1 MSARRQTPTDNLEKQ
16 EVSGKLDK
24 TLKTP
29 TTGRIKSPK
38 ASVRSVK
45 SPLKS
50 ARQDPRSPAKTP
62 AKSVRLSVQ
71 TADKSGKTIT
81 VKGGD
86 SSSDEYSEDSEE
98 IYSEENYSEDVD
110 AKGQTSAKGS
120 GKVSGK
126 DNDSSKAKD
135 GSKEGDGETI
145 KTRTK
150 KEEKTLEA
158 QLVEA
163 FTLVERQFYAGKE
176 RAEVRLEREKR
187 KQDLTFTQQLNTQR
201 IEYYDHAVRKAGR
214 MNGRSSEDEGD
225 EKGLR
230 DPAGKTTLPFPI
242 AVLQKEGYG
251 HGKVVLKC
259 NATGRE
265 CVATFGKDGAIEVDH
280 KVKLFMETRRKLLN
294 KLEIAAKEK
303 RAVQMAKEL
312 ARAGAGKTYH
322 KLYKQTAGPLDRHRK
337 DFARNGR
344 YQEGFDELDAVEH
357 SVDGEDVMDP
367 SNINDRFT
375 MRQKRGR
382 AQPNLTTAGKMI
394 AKQATKKG
402 AMGGGTVVRRGGQY
416 RDTSVSASKAGVGV
430 GLAST
435 LPGRHVTIPEY
446 EGLAKEDVDQMD
458 GANGSSKS
466 TVADASRKGAYGPQL
481 AKAVYDMLVATD
493 LLEEYEVL

>member
-1 MSARRQTPTDNLEKQ
+1 
-16 EVSGKLDK
+16 
-24 TLKTP
+24 
-29 TTGRIKSPK
+29 
-38 ASVRSVK
+38 
-45 SPLKS
+45 
-50 ARQDPRSPAKTP
+50 
-62 AKSVRLSVQ
+62 VQ
-71 TADKSGKTIT
+71 TKDKSGKTIT
-81 VKGGD
+81 AKGGD

-98 IYSEENYSEDVD
+98 DYSEENYSDDD
-110 AKGQTSAKGS
+110 AKGQISAKSS

-126 DNDSSKAKD
+126 DSESSKGKD
-135 GSKEGDGETI
+135 GSKEGDGEII
-145 KTRTK
+145 KKRTK

-187 KQDLTFTQQLNTQR
+187 KQDLTLTQQLNTQR
-201 IEYYDHAVRKAGR
+201 IEYYDHAVRKAGQVK
-214 MNGRSSEDEGD
+214 GRSREDEGD
-225 EKGLR
+225 GKGLR
-230 DPAGKTTLPFPI
+230 DSGGKMTLPFPI

-259 NATGRE
+259 DATGKE

-280 KVKLFMETRRKLLN
+280 KVKLFMESRRKLLN
-294 KLEIAAKEK
+294 KLEITAKEK

-344 YQEGFDELDAVEH
+344 YQEGFDELDEVEH
-357 SVDGEDVMDP
+357 SVDGEDDIDP
-367 SNINDRFT
+367 TNINDRFT

-382 AQPNLTTAGKMI
+382 VAPNLITGAKMA
-394 AKQATKKG
+394 AKLATKKG
-402 AMGGGTVVRRGGQY
+402 ATGGGTVVRRGGQY
-416 RDTSVSASKAGVGV
+416 RDTTVGASKVVVGV

-446 EGLAKEDVDQMD
+446 EGLAKEDADEVEGVD
-458 GANGSSKS
+458 GLSSKS
-466 TVADASRKGAYGPQL
+466 TVADASRKGTYGPQL

-493 LLEEYEVL
+493 LLEEYEVM